1 MADDKKEQKIHPTAD
16 VINSNLA
23 PDVTVG
29 KCSMIKGCKIGK
41 GSKVWHFVNMYG
53 SEVGENSMIGSL
65 VEIQCDVKIGNNVR
79 VQSHSFLCS
88 LVTIEDNVFV
98 GHGVMTINDLKPP
111 SGDASLWKPTLIK
124 KGASIGSNVTLLPVT
139 IGENAIVGAGSVVTK
154 DVPPGVIVAGVPAKI
169 IRKRDDV

>member
-1 MADDKKEQKIHPTAD
+1 MVK
-16 VINSNLA
+16 N
-23 PDVTVG
+23 
-29 KCSMIKGCKIGK
+29 CKVGK
-41 GSKVWHFVNMYG
+41 GSKIWHFVNMYG

-111 SGDASLWKPTLIK
+111 SGDASMWKPTLIK

-169 IRKRDDV
+169 IRKRDDL